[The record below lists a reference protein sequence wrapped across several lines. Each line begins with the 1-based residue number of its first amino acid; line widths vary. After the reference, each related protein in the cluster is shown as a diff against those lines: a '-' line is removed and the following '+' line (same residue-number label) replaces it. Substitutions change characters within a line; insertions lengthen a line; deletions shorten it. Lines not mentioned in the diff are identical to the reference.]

1 MTIKQE
7 IKESQNAER
16 EQFSQLLYR
25 KQNNNK
31 KTTYFVA
38 YAGVN

>member
-16 EQFSQLLYR
+16 ELFSQLLSR
-25 KQNNNK
+25 KQNNK